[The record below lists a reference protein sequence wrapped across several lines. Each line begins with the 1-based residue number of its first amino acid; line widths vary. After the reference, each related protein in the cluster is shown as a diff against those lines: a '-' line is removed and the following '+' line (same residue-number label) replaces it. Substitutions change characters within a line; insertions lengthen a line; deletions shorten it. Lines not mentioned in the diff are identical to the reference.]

1 MDIIIYQVCGFS
13 QGVGTRQG
21 LDLFL
26 HNKEVL
32 VALAVARRR
41 LSVYAQFPLTVVHK
55 WYIYMYMQKNNKEIQ
70 LSRIGI
76 GCWAFG
82 GGEYWGDQNQKDVD
96 AVVHAALEKGLNVFD
111 TARMYNNGA
120 SEVSLGKAL
129 RGLRDRA
136 FVISK
141 VSPARAYRKSLR
153 EECEISLRSLG
164 TDYLDMYMMH
174 WPINPPGIK
183 HFTDDPEIIA
193 NPPTTEEAFA
203 ALEELK
209 KEGKIR
215 HIGVSNYGIKQLKE
229 AVSFCAEI
237 AVNEMPYSII
247 SRAIEA
253 EIMPYCAAQGIRI
266 ISSMTL
272 QQGVLA
278 GIYRSVDDVPPHQAH
293 SRHFAQERGKG
304 LSRHYEAGAEEE
316 VFRTVALLRD
326 LSAELGVSVA
336 QISVAWVLANPGIAC
351 ALVGSRS
358 EKELDDNIR
367 AMELKLPADAVKRIN
382 QTSLGVLQKL
392 GNNPDYYENSKES
405 RIY

>member
-1 MDIIIYQVCGFS
+1 MPNIQQSG
-13 QGVGTRQG
+13 GVSVNTQKDKLG
-21 LDLFL
+21 
-26 HNKEVL
+26 K
-32 VALAVARRR
+32 
-41 LSVYAQFPLTVVHK
+41 LSP
-55 WYIYMYMQKNNKEIQ
+55 
-70 LSRIGI
+70 IGI

-82 GGEYWGDQNQKDVD
+82 GGAYWGDQNQKDVD
-96 AVVHAALEKGLNVFD
+96 AVVRMAVEKGLNVFD
-111 TARMYNNGA
+111 TARMYNDGA
-120 SEVSLGKAL
+120 SEISLGKAL
-129 RGLRDRA
+129 GGLRDKA

-141 VSPARAYRKSLR
+141 VSPARAYRKALR
-153 EECEISLRSLG
+153 EECEISLRNLG

-174 WPINPPGIK
+174 WPINPLGIK
-183 HFTDDPEIIA
+183 HFTSDPEILA
-193 NPPTTEEAFA
+193 RPPATEEAFA

-229 AVSFCAEI
+229 AVSFCPGI
-237 AVNEMPYSII
+237 AVNEMPYNII

-253 EIMPYCAAQGIRI
+253 EIMPYCAEQGIEI

-278 GIYRSVDDVPPHQAH
+278 GIYKTAEDVPPNQAH

-304 LSRHYEAGAEEE
+304 HSRHFEAGAEEE
-316 VFRTVALLRD
+316 MFQTVALLRE
-326 LSAELGVSVA
+326 LSGELGVSVA
-336 QISVAWVLANPGIAC
+336 QLSVAWVLANPRIAC
-351 ALVGSRS
+351 ALIGSRS

-367 AMELKLPADAVKRIN
+367 AMELKLPADVVERISR
-382 QTSLGVLQKL
+382 TSLGVLKKL